1 MRGDEVTPHAGA
13 RGLWACGILGKVHGL
28 RGELYLNLSPD
39 GLEHL
44 RQGADFYVARPDEH
58 APEGAE
64 RLVPCAVTRAGGTDR
79 RPLVRLD
86 LAATREQA
94 IALQGMELL
103 AAGGQLDALPFYRVG
118 DLIGL
123 RVETAAGR
131 LLGEV
136 SEVLEAPAHEILQ
149 VRAPDGAS
157 LLLPLVDALVS
168 IDAEAG
174 VLRVVDGLI
183 DEPGA
188 EPRRGAEASAG
199 AESRQG
205 EESRPGAG
213 AP

>member
-1 MRGDEVTPHAGA
+1 MST

-28 RGELYLNLSPD
+28 RGELYLNLSPE

-44 RQGADFYVARPDEH
+44 RMGADFYVARPDQD

-64 RLVPCAVTRAGGTDR
+64 RLTPCAVTRAGGTAQ

-86 LAATREQA
+86 LAQTREAA

-103 AAGGQLDALPFYRVG
+103 AAGGELDALPFYRVG

-123 RVETAAGR
+123 RVETVAGD

-136 SEVLEAPAHEILQ
+136 SDVLEAPAHEILQ

-157 LLLPLVDALVS
+157 LLLPLVEELVS
-168 IDAEAG
+168 VDAEAG
-174 VLRVVDGLI
+174 VLRVVDGLV
-183 DEPGA
+183 DAPAE
-188 EPRRGAEASAG
+188 EPRPGESAS
-199 AESRQG
+199 
-205 EESRPGAG
+205 
-213 AP
+213 

>member
-1 MRGDEVTPHAGA
+1 MTPYNER

-39 GLEHL
+39 GLEHFRL
-44 RQGADFYVARPDEH
+44 GADFYVTRPDAD

-64 RLVPCAVTRAGGTDR
+64 RLVPCAVTRAGGTDQ

-86 LAATREQA
+86 LAQTRDAA

-103 AAGGQLDALPFYRVG
+103 AAGGELDALPFYRVG

-136 SEVLEAPAHEILQ
+136 SDVLEAPAHEILQ
-149 VRAPDGAS
+149 VQAPDGAS
-157 LLLPLVDALVS
+157 LLLPLVEEVVTVDA
-168 IDAEAG
+168 DAH
-174 VLRVVDGLI
+174 VIRVVDGLI
-183 DEPGA
+183 DAPA
-188 EPRRGAEASAG
+188 DEPR
-199 AESRQG
+199 
-205 EESRPGAG
+205 PGG
-213 AP
+213 GVT

>member
-1 MRGDEVTPHAGA
+1 VRGDEVAPHKSQA
-13 RGLWACGILGKVHGL
+13 LWACGILGKVHGL

-39 GLEHL
+39 GLDHL
-44 RQGADFYVARPDEH
+44 SMGADFYVARPDPV

-64 RLVPCAVTRAGGTDR
+64 RLVPCAVTRAGGTDQ

-86 LAATREQA
+86 LASTREAA

-103 AAGGQLDALPFYRVG
+103 AAGGELDALPFYRVG

-136 SEVLEAPAHEILQ
+136 SDVLEAPAHEILQ

-157 LLLPLVDALVS
+157 LLLPLVEELVS
-168 IDAEAG
+168 VDAEAG
-174 VLRVVDGLI
+174 VLRVVDGLV
-183 DEPGA
+183 EAP
-188 EPRRGAEASAG
+188 AEAPQAEAASADEAQPDEG
-199 AESRQG
+199 AS
-205 EESRPGAG
+205 
-213 AP
+213 

>member
-1 MRGDEVTPHAGA
+1 VRGGEVTPHHE
-13 RGLWACGILGKVHGL
+13 RQGLWACGILGKVHGL

-39 GLEHL
+39 GLEHFRL
-44 RQGADFYVARPDEH
+44 GADFFVARSDAD

-64 RLVPCAVTRAGGTDR
+64 RLVPCAVTRAGGTDH

-86 LAATREQA
+86 LAQTREAA

-103 AAGGQLDALPFYRVG
+103 AAGGGLDALPYYRVG

-123 RVETAAGR
+123 RVETVAGR

-136 SEVLEAPAHEILQ
+136 SDVLEAPAHEILE

-157 LLLPLVDALVS
+157 LLLPLVEEVVTVDTDAH
-168 IDAEAG
+168 

-183 DEPGA
+183 DAPA
-188 EPRRGAEASAG
+188 DEPR
-199 AESRQG
+199 
-205 EESRPGAG
+205 PGG
-213 AP
+213 SIT